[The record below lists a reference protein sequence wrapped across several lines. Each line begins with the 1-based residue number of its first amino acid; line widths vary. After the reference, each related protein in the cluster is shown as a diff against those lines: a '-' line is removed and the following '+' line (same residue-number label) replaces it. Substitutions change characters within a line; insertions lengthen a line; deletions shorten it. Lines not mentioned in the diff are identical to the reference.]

1 MKPQAVHKK
10 SARDRQRALWLLLAL
25 LLSYL
30 FIWPVSALAA
40 LALAWLGQAPSE
52 AVLSS
57 SIGAFVFYPP
67 LALWLLCAR
76 RAVRSAL
83 WLACVAL
90 ALLALLHALAG
101 AG

>member
-1 MKPQAVHKK
+1 MKRPASYKK
-10 SARDRQRALWLLLAL
+10 SARDRERALRLLLAL

-30 FIWPVSALAA
+30 FIWPFSAMAA

-57 SIGAFVFYPP
+57 SIGAFVLYPP
-67 LALWLLCAR
+67 LVLWLLCAR
-76 RAVRSAL
+76 RAVRNAL
-83 WLACVAL
+83 WLACVSL
-90 ALLALLHALAG
+90 ALQALLHALVG

>member
-1 MKPQAVHKK
+1 MKRPALYKK
-10 SARDRQRALWLLLAL
+10 SAWDRQRTLWLLLAL

-30 FIWPVSALAA
+30 FIWPFSAMAA
-40 LALAWLGQAPSE
+40 LALKWLGQAPSE

-57 SIGAFVFYPP
+57 SIGAFMLYPP

-76 RAVRSAL
+76 RAVRNAL
-83 WLACVAL
+83 WLACVSL
-90 ALLALLHALAG
+90 ALLALLHALVG